1 MFARSL
7 LLAAALVGC
16 VRNSDVGDWRG
27 TSRGLYVAV
36 EPHPDPSLSDAGR
49 GVAVLDD
56 RAAAA
61 CRHVGYVT
69 GVATRRGIRLAD
81 QDRAQL
87 VATLSKDGAITDA
100 RNHAGANH
108 ADAIAIDADETWE
121 TGRAVRYLVHA
132 RALRC
137 R

>member
-1 MFARSL
+1 MFARSAIL
-7 LLAAALVGC
+7 LALVGC
-16 VRNSDVGDWRG
+16 VRNSEVGDWRG
-27 TSRGLYVAV
+27 TGRGLIVV
-36 EPHPDPSLSDAGR
+36 LDPKPDPTLTDAGR
-49 GVAVLDD
+49 TVAVVDD

-69 GVATRRGIRLAD
+69 GIATRRGIRLAD

-87 VATLSKDGAITDA
+87 VATLSKDGAVTDA

-121 TGRAVRYLVHA
+121 SGRAVRYLVHA

>member
-7 LLAAALVGC
+7 LALALAACAHDEV
-16 VRNSDVGDWRG
+16 RG
-27 TSRGLYVAV
+27 TGMIVV
-36 EPHPDPSLSDAGR
+36 EPHPDAALSDAGR
-49 GVAVLDD
+49 TVAVLDD

-87 VATLSKDGAITDA
+87 VATLSRDGAITDA
-100 RNHAGANH
+100 RNLAGAH
-108 ADAIAIDADETWE
+108 QADAIAIDADETWE

-137 R
+137 HSAK